1 MTHHGRS
8 TLASLDCEVYIR
20 QQIQSRATHGRISIE
35 LQQLYP
41 GIRGISARSIR
52 RFCSER
58 GIHYS
63 SRYTASQVENAVEQ
77 AVSQVQ

>member
-1 MTHHGRS
+1 MTHHGGS
-8 TLASLDCEVYIR
+8 MLASLDCEIYIR
-20 QQIQSRATHGRISIE
+20 QQIQSRATHRRISIE

-58 GIHYS
+58 RIHYS
-63 SRYTASQVENAVEQ
+63 SRFTASQVENAVEQ

>member
-1 MTHHGRS
+1 MIHHGGS
-8 TLASLDCEVYIR
+8 MLASLDCEVYIR
-20 QQIQSRATHGRISIE
+20 QQIQSRTTQRRISIE

-41 GIRGISARSIR
+41 GIRAISARRKR

-63 SRYTASQVENAVEQ
+63 SRFTASHVENAEEQ

>member
-1 MTHHGRS
+1 MIHHGRS